1 MKKTNQRWLSAAMA
15 MAMAASMTVPAL
27 AADTTVD
34 KTGEDGKYSAKTTIT
49 GELKAPT
56 IKLTVPQTGTVII
69 NPYEMTVNSEAT
81 GNEDVSDQIISAT
94 QFIKN
99 ESAVDINVSATVIGK
114 PAEGGEAVLATS
126 ALKGSETTKSVFMY
140 LEIGES
146 SDGSADPSWKG
157 SYVSSDPNMVAVT
170 SRSTTKANMYTL
182 PSAGD
187 DSSTPT
193 YAGFR
198 LNGAAASKPT
208 KAWTTN
214 DKVDVEIA
222 FTFDPVAAI
231 GEAGA
236 D

>member
-1 MKKTNQRWLSAAMA
+1 MKKINQRWLSATMA

-34 KTGEDGKYSAKTTIT
+34 TTGEDGKYSAKTSIT
-49 GELKAPT
+49 GELEAPT

-69 NPYEMTVNSEAT
+69 NPYKMTVNSEAT

-99 ESAVDINVSATVIGK
+99 ESDVDINVSATVIGK
-114 PAEGGEAVLATS
+114 PAEDGEAVLATS

-146 SDGSADPSWKG
+146 SDGSTDPSWKG
-157 SYVSSDPNMVAVT
+157 SYVSSDPSMVAVT
-170 SRSTTKANMYTL
+170 SKSTTKANMYTL
-182 PSAGD
+182 KADVG
-187 DSSTPT
+187 STPT

-208 KAWTTN
+208 KAWTDK

-222 FTFDPVAAI
+222 FTFDPVAAT